1 MTAAARAEWRK
12 LSWEQKILT
21 EACGEGPRVGPSR
34 AVDGISPSATTVEP
48 SVEVE
53 EPQNFDAVSEPVA
66 EAIFKALSA

>member
-1 MTAAARAEWRK
+1 M
-12 LSWEQKILT
+12 
-21 EACGEGPRVGPSR
+21 EACGGGPRVGPSR

-48 SVEVE
+48 SVEAE